1 MASAFETE
9 SELDEFIS
17 QFLAGTLP
25 KSAWTHAAHVA
36 VAAAW
41 TRENPATALDRLRA
55 AIPRYNEATG
65 GQNTEDSGYH
75 ETLTCFW
82 VERVAEAM
90 PLTADSRLYAVS
102 AVVARYSPCSG
113 LFRDYYSF
121 DVVRSREARRQ
132 WIPPDLLL

>member
-1 MASAFETE
+1 MSPAFETE
-9 SELDEFIS
+9 SEIDELVS

-25 KSAWTHAAHVA
+25 KSAWTHAAHLS

-41 TRENPATALDRLRA
+41 LWESPATALPRLRA

-82 VERVAEAM
+82 AQRVTEAL
-90 PLTADSRLYAVS
+90 PPAGGRLGAVN
-102 AVVARYSPCSG
+102 AVVARYGPNSG
-113 LFRDYYSF
+113 LFREYYSF
-121 DVVRSREARRQ
+121 DVARSRQARRE
-132 WIPPDLLL
+132 WIPPDLFL

>member
-36 VAAAW
+36 VTAAW

-75 ETLTCFW
+75 ETLTCFG
-82 VERVAEAM
+82 A
-90 PLTADSRLYAVS
+90 S
-102 AVVARYSPCSG
+102 ASPRPCHS
-113 LFRDYYSF
+113 LPTRAST
-121 DVVRSREARRQ
+121 RSAQ
-132 WIPPDLLL
+132 